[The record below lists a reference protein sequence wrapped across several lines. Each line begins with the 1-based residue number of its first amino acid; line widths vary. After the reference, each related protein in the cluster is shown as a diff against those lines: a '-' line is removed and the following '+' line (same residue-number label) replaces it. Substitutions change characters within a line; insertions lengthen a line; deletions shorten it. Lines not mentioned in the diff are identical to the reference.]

1 MNPHTGSD
9 FDSFLEEEGI
19 LEEVSA
25 RARKRLLAMQLGDF
39 LEEAEMSRARLAEKL
54 HASSDQVDQL
64 LDPENTSITL
74 EALERLAHALGKRLR
89 VEFA

>member
-1 MNPHTGSD
+1 MNPHTGSN

-19 LEEVSA
+19 LEEVSV
-25 RARKRLLAMQLGDF
+25 RARKRLLAMQLGD
-39 LEEAEMSRARLAEKL
+39 LMEEAEMSKARLAEKL

-64 LDPENTSITL
+64 LDPDNTSITL
-74 EALERLAHALGKRLR
+74 DTLERVARALGKRLR

>member
-1 MNPHTGSD
+1 MNPHTGGD
-9 FDSFLEEEGI
+9 FDSFLAEEGI

-25 RARKRLLAMQLGDF
+25 RARKRLLALQLGDIM
-39 LEEAEMSRARLAEKL
+39 EEAEISKAGLADKL
-54 HASSDQVDQL
+54 HTTSDQVDQL

-74 EALERLAHALGKRLR
+74 DTLERVARALGKRLR